1 MRALLDEQLSPEI
14 AVELRRQGHDVV
26 AVGERP
32 DLIGRKD
39 RDIIAVAHSEGR
51 AVITNNLKD
60 FRPLAAARLAE
71 GEQHGGLILL
81 PSTHARTRAQA
92 LRLADAIAA
101 VMSANPDGLDSSE
114 RWVGPIERP

>member
-14 AVELRRQGHDVV
+14 AVELRQRGHDVI
-26 AVGERP
+26 AVGERS
-32 DLIGRKD
+32 DLIGRRD
-39 RDIIAVAHSEGR
+39 REIFAVAHSEGR

-60 FRPLAAARLAE
+60 FRPLAAARLAQ

-81 PSTHARTRAQA
+81 PSTRARTRAQV

-101 VMSANPDGLDSSE
+101 VLSANPDGLESSE
-114 RWVGPIERP
+114 RWVGPLGRR